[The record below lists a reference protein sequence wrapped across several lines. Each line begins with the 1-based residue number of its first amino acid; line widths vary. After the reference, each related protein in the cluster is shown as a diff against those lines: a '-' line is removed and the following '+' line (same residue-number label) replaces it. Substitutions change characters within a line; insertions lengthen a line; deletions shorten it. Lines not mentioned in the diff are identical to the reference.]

1 MHIAAIRMD
10 DLPLPV
16 RLRAMRAAFNGRK
29 SMRQGAAAQWIADN
43 QATVKQWWREWAAS

>member
-1 MHIAAIRMD
+1 MHIAPIRMD